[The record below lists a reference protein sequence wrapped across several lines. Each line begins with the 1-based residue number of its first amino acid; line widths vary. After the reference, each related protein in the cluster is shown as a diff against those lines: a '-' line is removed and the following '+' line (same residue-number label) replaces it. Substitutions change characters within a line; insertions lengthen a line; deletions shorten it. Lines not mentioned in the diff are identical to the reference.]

1 MGGYQ
6 LHYGIFRTYSLASKS
21 DCKEKA
27 PTIACLKFSSYEVIL
42 EILFKNNQVE
52 RNTL

>member
-1 MGGYQ
+1 MEFLEFIL
-6 LHYGIFRTYSLASKS
+6 LHLSLIVKKKLPPLLVS
-21 DCKEKA
+21 
-27 PTIACLKFSSYEVIL
+27 KFSSYEVIL